1 MFQYV
6 ALWRSDRIPLIKT
19 PEKSTLLMKF
29 GLFSF
34 LVLGLSWIISAGY
47 SVLADHI
54 HIIMRSLFS
63 EYSGESVA
71 RASLSSP
78 GSSPLEK
85 GLTIFSFFMIFF
97 IGLLGF
103 IRYITR
109 ERWRLDFVGMTVFF
123 GVMTSVSMPIM
134 NLNPEIAAFA
144 VRTPQFLFL
153 GLAPLFG
160 YIVFAGV
167 TNIRNKGLRRMLMIL
182 MLVCFSISVVDQ
194 MPRNYYFFSN
204 EKATGQLWEVRN
216 NSRSLYGSILWYSHY
231 TPESSLAISDV
242 PIHDI
247 GAGMLNLSLTY
258 YNDLYASPSKIDE
271 NLAKLREIAVNY
283 VFINNLMSSY
293 VEQWT
298 YQVFTKPVPVSN
310 LEFLSNNVTVFNMVY
325 DNGII
330 QILYLHN

>member
-1 MFQYV
+1 
-6 ALWRSDRIPLIKT
+6 
-19 PEKSTLLMKF
+19 
-29 GLFSF
+29 
-34 LVLGLSWIISAGY
+34 
-47 SVLADHI
+47 
-54 HIIMRSLFS
+54 
-63 EYSGESVA
+63 
-71 RASLSSP
+71 
-78 GSSPLEK
+78 
-85 GLTIFSFFMIFF
+85 
-97 IGLLGF
+97 
-103 IRYITR
+103 
-109 ERWRLDFVGMTVFF
+109 
-123 GVMTSVSMPIM
+123 MPIM